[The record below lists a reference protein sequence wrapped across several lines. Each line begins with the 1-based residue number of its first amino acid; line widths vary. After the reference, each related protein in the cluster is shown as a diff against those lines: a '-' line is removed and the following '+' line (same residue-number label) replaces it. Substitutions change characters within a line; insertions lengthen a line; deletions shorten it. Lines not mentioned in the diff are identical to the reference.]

1 MVEPMHAEFAQR
13 LQAAAHKKMGD
24 NNDATIT
31 AISEVAKVSYEAARK
46 YWNGLAKPRT
56 PKLILIADW
65 LGIPPHELEYGPVAT
80 TRQHPATTQREITH
94 TDALGEAIRALEEA
108 YQSRSLDDD
117 ALKAFSSL
125 FKSLNKHPPT
135 GDMITDNTPS
145 AANSLRQLA
154 SKPK

>member
-13 LQAAAHKKMGD
+13 LQAAAHRKMGD

-31 AISEVAKVSYEAARK
+31 AISEVANVSYEAARK
-46 YWNGLAKPRT
+46 YWNGLAKPRS

-65 LGIPPHELEYGPVAT
+65 LGIPPHELEYGPIAPP
-80 TRQHPATTQREITH
+80 RAPQASTQRDSSH
-94 TDALGEAIRALEEA
+94 AGALGEAIRALEEA
-108 YQSRSLDDD
+108 YKSHSLDDD

-135 GDMITDNTPS
+135 GDMITDDTPS
-145 AANSLRQLA
+145 AANSLRQLG